1 MVDEDEREEAMA
13 ARGRTVL
20 TKMPLKLVLSVCKV
34 AVMTVRQRGGDVLD
48 KDEDIARAALVG
60 CEARITAAAPS
71 APIKSFIVAG
81 PTGPSLYRCPQ
92 FGAV

>member
-34 AVMTVRQRGGDVLD
+34 AAMPVRQRGGDVVD
-48 KDEDIARAALVG
+48 KDEDVARAARVG
-60 CEARITAAAPS
+60 CEAHTTAAAPS
-71 APIKSFIVAG
+71 APIESFVVVG
-81 PTGPSLYRCPQ
+81 PIGPSLYRCPQ